1 MRKGNLFLTLASV
14 LALTGFAFAGTTGD
28 IENQIEKK
36 TNIANLEVRQDNNG
50 IVLEGQASNLKDKLE
65 AEKIAKD
72 KGETSVVNNIT
83 LGPTTNTDRDIEVE
97 VASGI
102 RHYAQAYS
110 GFNAISVKSFEGNV
124 FLEGKVR
131 DAVLSDYAEKAASKV
146 SGVKSVTNK
155 IEILPV
161 SPSDDR
167 LRRNIYLRMAN
178 DGRLFPYF
186 VGRDSTIKII
196 VENSRV
202 SLVGYVS
209 NEGDKTIAEHV
220 VRRMFGVLTV
230 DNQLQVRK
238 S

>member
-1 MRKGNLFLTLASV
+1 MRKGNMFLTLVSV
-14 LALTGFAFAGTTGD
+14 LALTGFAYAGTTGD
-28 IENQIEKK
+28 IENQIQKK
-36 TNIANLEVRQDNNG
+36 TNIANLEVREENSA
-50 IVLEGQASNLKDKLE
+50 IVLEGQAPLLKDKLE
-65 AEKIAKD
+65 AEKIAKE
-72 KGETSVVNNIT
+72 KGEKSVVNDIT
-83 LGPTTNTDRDIEVE
+83 LTPATNTDRDIEVE

-124 FLEGKVR
+124 ILEGKVR
-131 DAVLSDYAEKAASKV
+131 DALLSDYAEKAVSKV
-146 SGVKSVTNK
+146 SGVKSVTNR

-161 SPSDDR
+161 SRNDDR

-202 SLVGYVS
+202 TLVGYVS
-209 NEGDKTIAEHV
+209 NEADKTIAQHV
-220 VRRMFGVLTV
+220 VRGMFGVLTV

>member
-28 IENQIEKK
+28 IENQIQKK
-36 TNIANLEVRQDNNG
+36 TSIANLEVREENNA
-50 IVLEGQASNLKDKLE
+50 IVLEGQAPSLKDKLE

-72 KGETSVVNNIT
+72 KSDANVVNDIT
-83 LGPTTNTDRDIEVE
+83 LAPATNTDRDIEVE
-97 VASGI
+97 VARGI
-102 RHYAQAYS
+102 RHYAQSYS
-110 GFNAISVKSFEGNV
+110 GFNALSVKSFEGNV
-124 FLEGKVR
+124 TLEGKVR
-131 DAVLSDYAEKAASKV
+131 DAILSDYAEKAAYKV
-146 SGVKSVTNK
+146 PGVKSVTNK

-161 SPSDDR
+161 SRSDDR
-167 LRRNIYLRMAN
+167 LRRNIYIRMAN

-186 VGRDSTIKII
+186 LGTDSTIKIL

-202 SLVGYVS
+202 TLVGYVNS
-209 NEGDKTIAEHV
+209 EGDKTIAAHV
-220 VRRMFGVLTV
+220 VRGMFGVLTV